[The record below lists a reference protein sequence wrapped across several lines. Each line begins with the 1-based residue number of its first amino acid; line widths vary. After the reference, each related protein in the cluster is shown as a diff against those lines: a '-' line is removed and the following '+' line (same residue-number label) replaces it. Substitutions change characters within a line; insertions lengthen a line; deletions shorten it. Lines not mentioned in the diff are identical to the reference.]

1 MLLDLHKNTFSPFVN
16 INKMEV
22 FVKILGFG
30 TVAYIKKKKYNTP
43 TKHFDIF

>member
-30 TVAYIKKKKYNTP
+30 TVVYIKKKEIQYSNQT
-43 TKHFDIF
+43 F